1 MDIWRRCEGAASFD
15 RMSRAL
21 LLAEAE
27 PGTRAFLERHLS
39 SEGFQVLRADAEREA
54 LELVERARP
63 DLVLVGGLEDA
74 SGPEVC
80 GRLREGAPGRS
91 WDRDVPVIVLGMA
104 QADAVDRM
112 RAFERGCDDF
122 VPRPFHYEELVARIH
137 AILRRTQPSSRERL
151 AAGPVAIDRATRRVT
166 VRGFPVALA
175 AKEFELLAK
184 LATDPTRVF
193 TKEELLREVWD
204 FVALG
209 RTRTLD
215 SHASRLRRK
224 LALAGAENCVVNVWG
239 VGYRL
244 LADDASRL
252 TA

>member
-1 MDIWRRCEGAASFD
+1 
-15 RMSRAL
+15 MSQAL

-27 PGTRAFLERHLS
+27 PGTRDFLERHLAS
-39 SEGFQVLRADAEREA
+39 DGFQVLGADAEDLA

-74 SGPEVC
+74 SAPEIC
-80 GRLREGAPGRS
+80 RRLREGEPGRS
-91 WDRDVPVIVLGMA
+91 WDRNVPVIVLGEA
-104 QADAVDRM
+104 RADAVDRVH
-112 RAFERGCDDF
+112 AFERGCDDF

-137 AILRRTQPSSRERL
+137 AVLRRTQPGLRERL
-151 AAGPVAIDRATRRVT
+151 AAGPLAIDRATRRVT
-166 VRGFPVALA
+166 VHGLPVGLA
-175 AKEFELLAK
+175 AKEYELLVK
-184 LATDPTRVF
+184 LATQPMRVF
-193 TKEELLREVWD
+193 TKDELLRDVWG
-204 FVALG
+204 FRSLG

-224 LALAGAENCVVNVWG
+224 LAGAGAEDCVLNVWG

-244 LADDASRL
+244 LAEYEEVAR

>member
-1 MDIWRRCEGAASFD
+1 
-15 RMSRAL
+15 MSQAL

-27 PGTRAFLERHLS
+27 PGTREFLERHLAG
-39 SEGFQVLRADAEREA
+39 EGFEVLGVGAQELA
-54 LELVERARP
+54 LELLERVRP
-63 DLVLVGGLEDA
+63 ALVLVGGLEDA
-74 SGPEVC
+74 SAPDVC
-80 GRLREGAPGRS
+80 RRLREGEPGRC
-91 WDRDVPVIVLGMA
+91 WDRDIPVIVLGEA
-104 QADAVDRM
+104 RADAVDRVQ
-112 RAFERGCDDF
+112 AFERGCDDF
-122 VPRPFHYEELVARIH
+122 VPWPFHYEELVARIH
-137 AILRRTQPSSRERL
+137 AVLRRARRDEHERL

-193 TKEELLREVWD
+193 TKEELLREVWG

-224 LALAGAENCVVNVWG
+224 LALAGAEECVLNVWG

-244 LADDASRL
+244 LADGVELRRSA
-252 TA
+252 

>member
-1 MDIWRRCEGAASFD
+1 MNAAV
-15 RMSRAL
+15 
-21 LLAEAE
+21 LLAEPE
-27 PGTRAFLERHLS
+27 PSTREFLQRHLADD
-39 SEGFQVLRADAEREA
+39 GFDVLGAEAEREA
-54 LELVERARP
+54 LELVERLQP
-63 DLVLVGGLEDA
+63 SLVL
-74 SGPEVC
+74 SSPELC
-80 GRLREGAPGRS
+80 RRLREGEPGRS
-91 WDRDVPVIVLGMA
+91 WNREVPVIVLGEA
-104 QADAVDRM
+104 LADAVDGVQ
-112 RAFERGCDDF
+112 AFERGCDDF

-137 AILRRTQPSSRERL
+137 AVLRRTQPGGRERL

-184 LATDPTRVF
+184 LATEPTRVF

-224 LALAGAENCVVNVWG
+224 LALAGAENCVLNVWG

-244 LADDASRL
+244 LGDEEGLLRSA
-252 TA
+252 